1 MTASR
6 QGRKIVAPVEGSAQ
20 WNMAAQL
27 RDVLPIDALT
37 GADREEL
44 AAHMVLRR
52 FRDNEVVYHRDDPAA
67 HTFVVFQGLAK
78 SVLPDENG
86 HELLVALYGRGQFF
100 GELAL
105 FEDAPRETTVTAVIP
120 TSVFQIPRE
129 VGLRVLD
136 RNPQAMR
143 FMFSRLARTIHG
155 LSDLLEGIVFLDVPS
170 RLAKYLVELERVDGA
185 VLTQDDIAAAIASTR
200 VTVNK
205 ALADFEKRGLI
216 KVDRRRVR
224 ILNEA
229 ALRAEIRP

>member
-1 MTASR
+1 M
-6 QGRKIVAPVEGSAQ
+6 APVEGSAQ

-27 RDVLPIDALT
+27 RDVLPLDLLT
-37 GADREEL
+37 IAEREE
-44 AAHMVLRR
+44 AVAQMVLRR
-52 FRDNEVVYHRDDPAA
+52 FRDGEVVYHRGDPAA
-67 HTFVVFQGLAK
+67 HVFIVFQGLVK
-78 SVLPDENG
+78 SVLPDDEG

-120 TSVFQIPRE
+120 TSVFQFPRD
-129 VGLRVLD
+129 VSLRIIE
-136 RNPQAMR
+136 RNLRATK
-143 FMFSRLARTIHG
+143 FMFSRLAWTIHG

-229 ALRAEIRP
+229 GLRAEIRP